1 LKKLTSFH
9 GSYLLNPRES
19 KNDPAVLY
27 KEQARYQ
34 DAKDLLLQVIEGRRL
49 TLSDTH
55 PHTIESLNNIVYLYE
70 AWNKQEQA
78 EE

>member
-1 LKKLTSFH
+1 M
-9 GSYLLNPRES
+9 
-19 KNDPAVLY
+19 LY